1 MRIMSHFLMGLAG
14 LVLLFFGV
22 ALALV
27 ATPPPKIDSS
37 RDVFGIAVVQAP
49 AAPALPELG
58 RYEARDGTHLAFRFY
73 DSDAERIVLFVH
85 GSSYHGGAYHTL
97 ARAISESGTAKVY
110 LPNLRGHYL
119 SGIRRGDVD
128 YIGQL
133 EDDLA
138 DLIALAR
145 SSGQA
150 GPVFIAGH
158 SSGAGLALRFAG
170 GPHAALA
177 SGFALLSPVI
187 PTAPSVKG
195 GDAGG
200 WASLNQR
207 RLFGLIALNAVGIHA
222 FDGLTIIQFNKPEA
236 LWDGTETLAY
246 SYRLNTSY
254 HPRHRY
260 AEDIAALPSP
270 SAVLVGEEDEAN
282 DGATLELLFAEHAP
296 HADVIRLPGVDHFGV
311 FREPTAVRALQGWLS
326 ER

>member
-1 MRIMSHFLMGLAG
+1 MGPFLIGFAG

-22 ALALV
+22 VLTLV
-27 ATPPPKIDSS
+27 ATPPPKIDTP
-37 RDVFGIAVVQAP
+37 RDVFGM
-49 AAPALPELG
+49 AAARPPVSPALPELG
-58 RYEARDGTHLAFRFY
+58 RYEARDGTHLAYRFY
-73 DSDAERIVLFVH
+73 DSDAERILFFVH
-85 GSSYHGGAYHTL
+85 GSSYHGGAYHTF
-97 ARAISESGTAKVY
+97 ARTLSESGAAKVY
-110 LPNLRGHYL
+110 LPNLRGHYM

-128 YIGQL
+128 YLGQL

-145 SSGQA
+145 DSGHA
-150 GPVFIAGH
+150 GPAFIAGH
-158 SSGAGLALRFAG
+158 SSGGGLALRFAG

-200 WASLNQR
+200 WASLNRR
-207 RLFGLIALNAVGIHA
+207 RLFGLLALNAVGIHGL
-222 FDGLTIIQFNKPEA
+222 DGLTIIQFNKPEA

-246 SYRLNTSY
+246 SYRLNASY

-270 SAVLVGEEDEAN
+270 SAVLVGEDDEAN
-282 DGATLELLFAEHAP
+282 DGEALERLFAEHAP
-296 HADVIRLPGVDHFGV
+296 HVDVIRLPGIDHFGV
-311 FREPTAVRALQGWLS
+311 FQEPSAIEALRSWLS
-326 ER
+326 AQ